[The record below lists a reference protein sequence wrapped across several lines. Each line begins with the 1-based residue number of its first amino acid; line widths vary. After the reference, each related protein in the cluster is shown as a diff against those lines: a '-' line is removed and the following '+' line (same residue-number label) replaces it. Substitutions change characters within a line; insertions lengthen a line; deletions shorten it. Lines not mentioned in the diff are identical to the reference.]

1 MDFNYSDDLVSDL
14 HKDARGFRPGEYFWE
29 EWTQSPDE
37 IKQQIWDGLISELNE
52 NNKIT
57 EERERVAL
65 VSLRHRVAKTM
76 KVFDC
81 NWKDAMKIL
90 VEADGEDI
98 NCSQGFGFFLFNHD
112 IGYTDR
118 QNIMKLYK
126 EGA

>member
-1 MDFNYSDDLVSDL
+1 MDFNYSNDLVSDL

-37 IKQQIWDGLISELNE
+37 IKQQIWDGLISELDE
-52 NNKIT
+52 NNKIA

-90 VEADGEDI
+90 VEADGESID
-98 NCSQGFGFFLFNHD
+98 CPQGFGFFLFNQD

>member
-1 MDFNYSDDLVSDL
+1 MEFNYSNDLISDL
-14 HKDARGFRPGEYFWE
+14 HKDARGFRPKEYFWE
-29 EWTQSPDE
+29 EWNQLNDE
-37 IKQQIWDGLISELNE
+37 SKQCIWDTLISELEE
-52 NNKIT
+52 NNKIN

-81 NWKDAMKIL
+81 NWKVAMKIL

-98 NCSQGFGFFLFNHD
+98 DCPQGFGFFLFNND

-118 QNIMKLYK
+118 QNIIKLYK
-126 EGA
+126 EHA